1 MLKSRV
7 VLDTYNFKIWFKKA
21 IIKVTML
28 NMAIPILEMTVYFEN
43 EAIAKTW
50 AGIYRYTTYS

>member
-28 NMAIPILEMTVYFEN
+28 NIAIPILEMTVYFEN
-43 EAIAKTW
+43 EAIAKT
-50 AGIYRYTTYS
+50 